1 VISTKKEWNVTANL
15 PVAFKVKMTDN
26 VLEPTNYSLIE
37 YGQTG
42 RGARRLVIVDSAV
55 FFGREK
61 AIKSYFDFHNIE
73 TKIVPIDMS
82 EDKKNLEH
90 LLYILEIMENFG
102 ILRRS
107 EPLICIGGG
116 VLLDMCGLAANLYR
130 RGVPHIKVPTTLL
143 AIVDASVGVKTSIN
157 HFCRRNRLGSYYP
170 PVAAYLDRT
179 FLDTLPKEEIVSA
192 MGEIFKMA
200 VIKNAKLFELLET
213 DAAELMQ
220 QNFLLDGPAESV
232 ISESINDMIVEL
244 APNLWETDLERI
256 VDFGHSF
263 SPMLEMKSLEDS
275 TVPSLSHGEAV
286 SIDVV
291 FSSCLAHHRGLIPKS
306 ELERIV
312 DLSFV
317 MQLPTYHPY
326 FTNYLLLWE
335 SLIDT
340 TRHRDGKQNLPI
352 PAVSIGN
359 SIFLNDIKL
368 EDVKETIKLYVQM
381 TGKKQK

>member
-1 VISTKKEWNVTANL
+1 VIPTKKEWNVTASL

-42 RGARRLVIVDSAV
+42 RGARRLVIVDSTV

-130 RGVPHIKVPTTLL
+130 RGVPYIKVPTTLL

-200 VIKNAKLFELLET
+200 VIKNSKLFELLET
-213 DAAELMQ
+213 DAVELMQ

-244 APNLWETDLERI
+244 APNLWETDLKRI

-275 TVPSLSHGEAV
+275 TVPNLSHGEAV

-359 SIFLNDIKL
+359 SIFLNDVKL